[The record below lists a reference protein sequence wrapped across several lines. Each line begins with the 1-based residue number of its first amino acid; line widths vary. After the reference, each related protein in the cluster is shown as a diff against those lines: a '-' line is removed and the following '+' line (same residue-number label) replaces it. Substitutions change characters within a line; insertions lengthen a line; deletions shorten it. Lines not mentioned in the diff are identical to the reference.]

1 MLTKEDAQKL
11 VEIEGKVRGAVFQT
25 DAEYIKNKHGQDG
38 LKKVKDEL
46 KRLGYPIEYE
56 KIKAMEWRPL
66 GLRAISLLVIKDLF
80 KWEDKDVKLMGNS
93 APKYS
98 FIIKLLM
105 KFFISIEEAFSHAP
119 EYWEK
124 HYDVGKLEIV
134 ELNEEEKYAILYI
147 KDFKIHQV
155 YCKYLE
161 GYFQRIFE
169 FILPDEKVIV
179 KENKCMFKGDDY
191 HEFKGDWSN

>member
-1 MLTKEDAQKL
+1 MLTKEEVQKL
-11 VEIEGKVRGAVFQT
+11 FQIEGKVRGAVFQT
-25 DAEYIKNKHGQDG
+25 DAEYIKNKHGEDG
-38 LKKVKDEL
+38 LNKVKYEL
-46 KRLGYPIEYE
+46 KKLGYPIEYE
-56 KIKAMEWRPL
+56 KIKAMEWQPL
-66 GLRAISLLVIKDLF
+66 GLRAISLLVFKNLF
-80 KWEDKDVKLMGNS
+80 KWKDKDIKLMGNT

-105 KFFISIEEAFSHAP
+105 KFFISVEEAFKNAP

-134 ELNEEEKYAILYI
+134 ELNEDEKYAILHI
-147 KDFKIHQV
+147 KDFKVHPV

-161 GYFQRIFE
+161 GYLQRIFK
-169 FILPDEKVIV
+169 FILPNEKVIV

-191 HEFKGDWSN
+191 HEFRGDWSI